1 MPGIEPRAFLRLL
14 VDEWPLVEALHH
26 ACQEGTI
33 TQSAVWDR
41 LRSYHPE
48 RSAAET
54 QVLLERLQKNEIVV
68 AVPGTE
74 HRLELGE
81 FVQML
86 IEHLLREQR
95 LGLAQGVLAYLNEIQ
110 RLGKQ
115 LAQAANAYDDAALV
129 RFGRALEQ
137 QIRDIIRQVNTN
149 GEAIVELAA
158 RAKTDHVARSVRARY
173 AEVLEAWD
181 HYVEPLR
188 QMVDIKQPFEQRLEG
203 LEQQL
208 RDHQRKLLTGGS
220 LISRREL
227 LERIEF
233 RLLQMRSLLKR
244 HFAEARE
251 LLLPLVQEV
260 RRNSAIARGASLAL
274 ETLRK
279 RGMRALPSPPGMS
292 VNRRSGAGWIG
303 SNPAI
308 EQFMANLSDFRPSI
322 VAFSERPEDQ
332 MPARR
337 PLDSESVL
345 SDVKAA
351 APIADLLAWLIL
363 RYPDAPLDELLDV
376 HDYVLAFQ
384 ARSIHRRE
392 RQRYETITHY
402 LYMARREVLT

>member
-1 MPGIEPRAFLRLL
+1 MLGIEPRAFLRLL
-14 VDEWPLVEALHH
+14 VEEWPLVESLHH

-33 TQSAVWDR
+33 TQTAVWDR
-41 LRSYHPE
+41 LRSYPAE
-48 RSAAET
+48 RSAAEA
-54 QVLLERLQKNEIVV
+54 QALLERLQKNEIVV

-81 FVQML
+81 FVQVL

-95 LGLAQGVLAYLNEIQ
+95 LGLAEGVLAYLNEIQ
-110 RLGKQ
+110 RLGNQ
-115 LAQAANAYDDAALV
+115 LARAVDAYDDASLV

-149 GEAIVELAA
+149 GEAIAELAT
-158 RAKTDHVARSVRARY
+158 RAKTDHAARSVRARY

-188 QMVDIKQPFEQRLEG
+188 QMVDINQPFEQRLEK

-208 RDHQRKLLTGGS
+208 RDHQRKLITGGS

-274 ETLRK
+274 DILRK
-279 RGMRALPSPPGMS
+279 RGMRELPSPPS
-292 VNRRSGAGWIG
+292 ISRRSRTG
-303 SNPAI
+303 SISSNHAI
-308 EQFMANLSDFRPSI
+308 EQFVANLTGFRPRI
-322 VAFSERPEDQ
+322 VKLSERSEDQ
-332 MPARR
+332 IPALP
-337 PLDSESVL
+337 PLNSEAVL
-345 SDVKAA
+345 SDVKTAV
-351 APIADLLAWLIL
+351 PIADLMAWLIL
-363 RYPDAPLDELLDV
+363 RYPDAPSDELLDV
-376 HDYVLAFQ
+376 HDYVLAVQ
-384 ARSIHRRE
+384 ARSIHRGE
-392 RQRYETITHY
+392 RRRYETAAHY
-402 LYMARREVLT
+402 LYTARREVLT